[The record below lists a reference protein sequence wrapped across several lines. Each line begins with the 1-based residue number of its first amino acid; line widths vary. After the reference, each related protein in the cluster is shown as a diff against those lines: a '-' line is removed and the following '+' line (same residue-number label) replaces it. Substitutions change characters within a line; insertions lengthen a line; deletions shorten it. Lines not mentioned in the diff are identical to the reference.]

1 MEGVFV
7 RTYTSSEIIC
17 EVLKALGICREDIST
32 YKDYVLPDGK
42 HIRLRISD
50 HGINLSTWY
59 NKNKEQ
65 RAGNPSLPKLN
76 ASTNI
81 AITFAPTEAECKE
94 KGIEFPQKAINKT
107 RVKTGAGNNVKP
119 QFSVGHI
126 QYASWLLSDSNIQ
139 QIAAAIVKFTNSGLY
154 TDPIGLSNGKVIA
167 WQNTSNLPPKK
178 LTQRTAVFPIL
189 FRKEKPQ
196 G

>member
-1 MEGVFV
+1 MDSDFPH
-7 RTYTSSEIIC
+7 TYKSSEIID
-17 EVLKALGICREDIST
+17 EVLKALGISREDIST
-32 YKDYVLPDGK
+32 YKDYVLPNGK
-42 HIRLRISD
+42 YIRLRISD
-50 HGINLSTWY
+50 HGINLSTWF

-81 AITFAPTEAECKE
+81 AITFAPTGEECKE
-94 KGIEFPQKAINKT
+94 KGIKFPQKAINKT
-107 RVKTGAGNNVKP
+107 MVKTDAGNNVKP

-139 QIAAAIVKFTNSGLY
+139 QIAAAIVEFTNSGLF

>member
-1 MEGVFV
+1 MDSDFPH
-7 RTYTSSEIIC
+7 TYKSSEIID
-17 EVLKALGICREDIST
+17 EVLKALGISREDIST
-32 YKDYVLPDGK
+32 YKDYVLPNGK
-42 HIRLRISD
+42 YIRLRISD
-50 HGINLSTWY
+50 HGINLSTWF

-81 AITFAPTEAECKE
+81 AITFAPTGEECKE
-94 KGIEFPQKAINKT
+94 KGIKFPQKAINKT
-107 RVKTGAGNNVKP
+107 MVKTDAGNNVKP

-139 QIAAAIVKFTNSGLY
+139 QIAAAIVEFTNSGLY

-167 WQNTSNLPPKK
+167 WQNKSNLPPKK
-178 LTQRTAVFPIL
+178 LTQSTAVFPIM

>member
-1 MEGVFV
+1 MDSDFPH
-7 RTYTSSEIIC
+7 TYKSSEIID
-17 EVLKALGICREDIST
+17 EVLKALGISREDIST
-32 YKDYVLPDGK
+32 YKDYVLPNGK
-42 HIRLRISD
+42 YIRLRISD
-50 HGINLSTWY
+50 HGINLSTWF

-81 AITFAPTEAECKE
+81 AITFAPTGEECKE
-94 KGIEFPQKAINKT
+94 KGIQFPQKAINKT
-107 RVKTGAGNNVKP
+107 MVKTDAGNNVKP

-126 QYASWLLSDSNIQ
+126 QYASWLLCDMDIQ
-139 QIAAAIVKFTNSGLY
+139 QIAAAILDCINTGVY
-154 TDPIGLSNGKVIA
+154 TDPIGLSSGKVIA
-167 WQNTSNLPPKK
+167 WQNTSNLPPKQ